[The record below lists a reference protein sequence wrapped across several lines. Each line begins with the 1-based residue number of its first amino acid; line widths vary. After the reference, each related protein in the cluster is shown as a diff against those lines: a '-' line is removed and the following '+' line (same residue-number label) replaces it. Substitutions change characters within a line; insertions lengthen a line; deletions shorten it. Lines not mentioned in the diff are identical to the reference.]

1 MMRDNNA
8 HDGSER
14 TRDKA
19 KDGGERMRDNNA
31 HDGSERTR
39 DKAKDGSERTR
50 DKAKDGIER
59 MRDNNAHDGSERTRG
74 DGRKS
79 LRHQEIEPRPFAW
92 KAKMLTIRP
101 MALWKL
107 FTRRISGP

>member
-1 MMRDNNA
+1 MRDNNA

-14 TRDKA
+14 
-19 KDGGERMRDNNA
+19 MRDNW

-39 DKAKDGSERTR
+39 DKAKDGS
-50 DKAKDGIER
+50 ER

-92 KAKMLTIRP
+92 KAKILTIRP
-101 MALWKL
+101 MALREL
-107 FTRRISGP
+107 FAQRM

>member
-1 MMRDNNA
+1 MTAVNAQEGSERMMRDNNA

-14 TRDKA
+14 
-19 KDGGERMRDNNA
+19 MRDNS

-39 DKAKDGSERTR
+39 DKAKDGS
-50 DKAKDGIER
+50 ER

-92 KAKMLTIRP
+92 KAKILTIRP

>member
-1 MMRDNNA
+1 MTAVNA
-8 HDGSER
+8 REIR
-14 TRDKA
+14 P
-19 KDGGERMRDNNA
+19 N
-31 HDGSERTR
+31 TR
-39 DKAKDGSERTR
+39 DKAKDGSER
-50 DKAKDGIER
+50 
-59 MRDNNAHDGSERTRG
+59 MRDNNAHGGSERTRG

-107 FTRRISGP
+107 FTPRISGMFYLGLAQGEG

>member
-1 MMRDNNA
+1 MRDNNA

-14 TRDKA
+14 
-19 KDGGERMRDNNA
+19 MRDNW

-39 DKAKDGSERTR
+39 DKAKDGS
-50 DKAKDGIER
+50 ER

-79 LRHQEIEPRPFAW
+79 LRHQGIEPRPIAW
-92 KAKMLTIRP
+92 EANILTIRP
-101 MALWKL
+101 SSSPDGYLDRRWALIFDSCTVL
-107 FTRRISGP
+107 FGFSTG